1 MAQDII
7 IAGAQYPEVPA
18 INIPK
23 TAGGTALFVDTSE
36 DTVTAEKIRSGITAH
51 DKSGKKIIGTLP
63 DVAQATP
70 TITVDTAGKI
80 TAAATQTAG
89 IVPAGTKSATKQLTI
104 QAGKTVTPSISAQTA
119 VASQRFTTGDVKV
132 AAVNG
137 IIRVTY
143 PAGDTCTCKN
153 GSTTLTANASDGITV
168 FIVPNTGTWTLTVTN
183 GTKTATKTVSIT
195 ATSRFANVTLAYF
208 SATIKV
214 TYPAKSTCVIKN
226 SSGTQVASNTNTG
239 TAAKTW
245 TATVDA
251 TGTYTITATAT
262 DGSGKTK
269 STTVSITAD
278 GQVKTVTLIYELIL
292 FDGGDKTGVTGGWKY
307 TITDEG
313 YGTPD
318 VRGDNLTVGT
328 TLYWL
333 PGRSWNA
340 GGTDQKNRSGYAHTK
355 NKINVTNYN
364 RITAVSKHAEGHLTV
379 GNASVALKVGTV
391 SLDISALTGN
401 YEVRLGDTVSGDRCS
416 EVEISKLYLS

>member
-1 MAQDII
+1 MSEIFGNGIMGGGGLTNSKLALADAQ
-7 IAGAQYPEVPA
+7 PEDV
-18 INIPK
+18 
-23 TAGGTALFVDTSE
+23 
-36 DTVTAEKIRSGITAH
+36 R
-51 DKSGKKIIGTLP
+51 SGKKFYSGDKQIKTGTNP

-214 TYPAKSTCVIKN
+214 TYPAKSKCVIKN
-226 SSGTQVASNTNTG
+226 SSGTRVASNTNTG

-269 STTVSITAD
+269 STTVSITAE
-278 GQVKTVTLIYELIL
+278 GQVKTVTLTFELYIFKSGSGL
-292 FDGGDKTGVTGGWKY
+292 TA
-307 TITDEG
+307 G
-313 YGTPD
+313 YS
-318 VRGDNLTVGT
+318 VE
-328 TLYWL
+328 
-333 PGRSWNA
+333 S
-340 GGTDQKNRSGYAHTK
+340 SG
-355 NKINVTNYN
+355 
-364 RITAVSKHAEGHLTV
+364 
-379 GNASVALKVGTV
+379 GTV
-391 SLDISALTGN
+391 SKNSISWSGSSSDGGISMYIKPAVVLKDYTKLCVDFECSYNWGGNYGMGFGVGRDAASDTMITNTNWTAKVTSTAQGAIARNTVQCDISALT
-401 YEVRLGDTVSGDRCS
+401 DS
-416 EVEISKLYLS
+416 EYIKIVGSYSAGKVYNIWLE